1 MRLAPVSMD
10 AAMKVNIAGLGK
22 ASAVLTGTKLVVNGT
37 FEGLLS
43 PATTAQ
49 VRRGS
54 LTGVRGPAILD
65 LKVTPAISG
74 SVTGTFNLDANQ
86 LESLRKG
93 CLYIQIASE
102 KAPDGNLWGWLLQ

>member
-1 MRLAPVSMD
+1 
-10 AAMKVNIAGLGK
+10 MKVTIAGLGK
-22 ASAVLTGTKLVVNGT
+22 ASAVLTNTRLTVTGT

-49 VRRGS
+49 IRRGS

-65 LKVTPAISG
+65 LKIAPATSG
-74 SVTGTFNLDANQ
+74 SLNGDFDLDPDQ

-93 CLYIQIASE
+93 RLYIQIASQ
-102 KAPDGNLWGWLLQ
+102 KAPDGNLWGWLLP